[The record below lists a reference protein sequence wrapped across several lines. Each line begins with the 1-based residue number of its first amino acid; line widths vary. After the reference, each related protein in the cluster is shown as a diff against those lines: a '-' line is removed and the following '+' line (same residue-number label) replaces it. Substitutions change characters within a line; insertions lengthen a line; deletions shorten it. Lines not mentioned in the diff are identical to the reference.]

1 MKKSNYIL
9 IALLCVVLLS
19 LLVFRYSKTNSF
31 PISSSLKILKRYFVT
46 LKQPKIRESTKEEI
60 VHQLNKKHPIAFVNG
75 YWVVTFNYRNILVNP
90 VVRSALDAN
99 LENTPDFELLQDLYS
114 GKSGIESNGF
124 AFIPHDNQILEQLGI
139 GKLWELFPKLNTEHK
154 GDIIVTWGWR
164 DDDDDNPWPDDPEPW
179 PPEDDDNGCDPT
191 PEPEPEPWPDPEP
204 WPPED
209 DNLIDT
215 TWLVVFDNKIPT
227 FIFNEYS
234 PEQVRER
241 FQIGKALHTVLIK
254 TSQAMMSG
262 QAINIGQIG
271 AGQSNIQIVFPPGI

>member
-9 IALLCVVLLS
+9 IILLCVVLLS
-19 LLVFRYSKTNSF
+19 LLVFSYSKTNSF
-31 PISSSLKILKRYFVT
+31 QTSSSLKILKSYFVT

-60 VHQLNKKHPIAFVNG
+60 VHQLNKKRPIAFVNG

-114 GKSGIESNGF
+114 GKSGIESNGL
-124 AFIPHDNQILEQLGI
+124 AFIPHDKQILEQLGI
-139 GKLWELFPKLNTEHK
+139 SKLWEFFPNLNTEHK

-164 DDDDDNPWPDDPEPW
+164 DDDDDKPWPEDEEPW
-179 PPEDDDNGCDPT
+179 PPEDDDNGCAPT
-191 PEPEPEPWPDPEP
+191 PEPDPGPWEDEEP

-209 DNLIDT
+209 DNLIDM
-215 TWLVVFDNKIPT
+215 TWTVVFDNKIPA
-227 FIFNEYS
+227 FMFNEYS
-234 PEQVRER
+234 PEQVRAR
-241 FQIGKALHTVLIK
+241 FQIGKVLHTVLIK
-254 TSQAMMSG
+254 TMMSE

-271 AGQSNIQIVFPPGI
+271 EGRSNLLIVFPPGI

>member
-9 IALLCVVLLS
+9 IVLLCVVLLS

-31 PISSSLKILKRYFVT
+31 PISSSLKILKSYFVT

-139 GKLWELFPKLNTEHK
+139 GKLWELFPNLNTEHK

-164 DDDDDNPWPDDPEPW
+164 DDDDDNPWPEDPEPW

-254 TSQAMMSG
+254 TSQVMMSG

>member
-1 MKKSNYIL
+1 MKKSYYIL

-19 LLVFRYSKTNSF
+19 LLVLRYSKTNSF
-31 PISSSLKILKRYFVT
+31 PVSSSLKILKSYFVT
-46 LKQPKIRESTKEEI
+46 LKQPKIRESTKVEI
-60 VHQLNKKHPIAFVNG
+60 LHQLNQKHPIAFVNG

-90 VVRSALDAN
+90 VVRSALEAN
-99 LENTPDFELLQDLYS
+99 LENTPDFKLLQDLYS

-139 GKLWELFPKLNTEHK
+139 GKLWELFPNLNTEHK
-154 GDIIVTWGWR
+154 GDIIGTWGWR
-164 DDDDDNPWPDDPEPW
+164 DDDDDDPWPEDPEPWPPEDDNGCEPTPEPEPDPWPDDPEPW
-179 PPEDDDNGCDPT
+179 PPEDDD
-191 PEPEPEPWPDPEP
+191 
-204 WPPED
+204 
-209 DNLIDT
+209 LIDT
-215 TWLVVFDNKIPT
+215 TWIVVFDNKIPT

-241 FQIGKALHTVLIK
+241 FQIGKALHTVLMK

-262 QAINIGQIG
+262 KAINIGQIG

>member
-1 MKKSNYIL
+1 MKKSYYIL
-9 IALLCVVLLS
+9 IVLLCVVLLS
-19 LLVFRYSKTNSF
+19 LLVLRYSKTNSF
-31 PISSSLKILKRYFVT
+31 PVSSSLKILKSYFVT
-46 LKQPKIRESTKEEI
+46 LKQPKIRESTKVEI

-90 VVRSALDAN
+90 VVRSALEAN
-99 LENTPDFELLQDLYS
+99 LENTPDFKLLQDLYS

-139 GKLWELFPKLNTEHK
+139 GKLWELFPNLNTEHK
-154 GDIIVTWGWR
+154 GDIIGTWGWR
-164 DDDDDNPWPDDPEPW
+164 DDDDDDPWPEDPEPWPPEDDNGCDPTPEPEPDPWPDDPEPW
-179 PPEDDDNGCDPT
+179 PPEDDD
-191 PEPEPEPWPDPEP
+191 
-204 WPPED
+204 
-209 DNLIDT
+209 LIDT

-241 FQIGKALHTVLIK
+241 FQIGKALHTVLMK

-262 QAINIGQIG
+262 KAINIGQIG